1 MSFTADIWSSDSRR
15 PYLAVT
21 AHWIQAMNP
30 ETQSNLQ
37 MRSGLLAFHRIR
49 GRHTGQSLARTLLY
63 LLDRAGVT
71 VKTGHFTLDNADN
84 NITMMKHLEE
94 LLAERELPLEFQ
106 AQDRRIMCFP
116 HVINICVQHVLD
128 SFSDPD
134 LEKVA
139 LAWVDA
145 FDDDAVDKDLYIEA
159 VKKNPLVLGRVI
171 VRVIR
176 ASGLR
181 RDEFSIAVKTG
192 NLQAWF
198 KTPAGETVVVPE
210 TQLLRDVR
218 TRWDS
223 TYFMVN
229 RLRAL
234 RLAVDWFLSMPTQND
249 IADHKMTDIEWFVLR
264 DYESILD
271 VRRPV

>member
-1 MSFTADIWSSDSRR
+1 
-15 PYLAVT
+15 
-21 AHWIQAMNP
+21 MNP

-84 NITMMKHLEE
+84 NITMMKHLELE

-116 HVINICVQHVLD
+116 HVINICVQHVLN

-145 FDDDAVDKDLYIEA
+145 FDDGAVDKDLYIEA